1 MLYLLRA
8 GREESRELR
17 FPSRICDTLIHMHV
31 QAATLWP
38 NTALQPEQRSCRR
51 MFCGSLLYKEE

>member
-31 QAATLWP
+31 QTATLWP
-38 NTALQPEQRSCRR
+38 NTALQPEQRSCHR